1 MVIELDTVD
10 ARANICDCEEGSWN
24 IACELKFPICRI
36 QYIYGLGKT
45 DLTFKFSYLSREER
59 EGLYVVEN
67 YVNGFGQV
75 SFYDYKSKTYGI
87 RDHLVATE
95 IAPFV
100 TVEFYVFWCFAA
112 F

>member
-1 MVIELDTVD
+1 MLTQIELPYIHNLPL
-10 ARANICDCEEGSWN
+10 ASP
-24 IACELKFPICRI
+24 FFICRI

-59 EGLYVVEN
+59 EGLYVKN

-87 RDHLVATE
+87 RDHLVAPE
-95 IAPFV
+95 IAQFV
-100 TVEFYVFWCFAA
+100 TV
-112 F
+112 